1 MIFFMSKNLLSV
13 ILFADDTNNFL
24 RHNDVATLATILNV
38 ELSHVSYWF
47 NANNCWRAI
56 EFISLNFIV

>member
-24 RHNDVATLATILNV
+24 RHNDVAALATILNV
-38 ELSHVSYWF
+38 ELSRVSYWF
-47 NANNCWRAI
+47 NANNC
-56 EFISLNFIV
+56 